1 LSALAA
7 AAGGRYTTV
16 MFIHTPTPHRRGK
29 ARLLTACIA
38 LVCLCGC
45 ASLRFKP
52 LRETRFINM
61 DAEVLH
67 VEYGEEKRTETF
79 PNGLTS
85 TFTGKVRLRLPDG
98 KRVILYQTMSSSGI
112 RFVTKNRELE
122 FIEKGFYCLLRH
134 NGKTVFEGVYCRE

>member
-1 LSALAA
+1 
-7 AAGGRYTTV
+7 
-16 MFIHTPTPHRRGK
+16 MFIHTLTGRIRW
-29 ARLLTACIA
+29 LTAGIA

-45 ASLRFKP
+45 ASMRFKP

-98 KRVILYQTMSSSGI
+98 KQVILYQTMSSSGI
-112 RFVTKNRELE
+112 RFVTKNREFE

-134 NGKTVFEGVYCRE
+134 NGRTAFEGVYCRK